1 MRLLRSLALALLACS
16 CAQDDAPESAA
27 DPGAPAAT
35 AAPAVPE
42 APSIAAI
49 PPAVEV
55 TAYEIAYGD
64 AAVLTHNGYFVLP
77 TEVGEVLPGII
88 LIHDQWGLNNT
99 IRAMARRLSGE
110 GYAVLA
116 IDLFSGKT
124 GASAAE
130 GDELVS
136 EFLGDRVAV
145 LENISHARTWLQE
158 NGLPPRIGTVGF
170 GFGGEWA
177 LDAGLEFGDGI
188 DAIVMFYGRVNRG
201 SEELETLSAPLLGIF
216 AAQDS
221 TIPVRGITQFRSS
234 LRDLGK
240 DSLILIHSN
249 VGHDFANPDSGAYNH
264 DAAAENWATTL
275 EFLGRTLRSEDQL
288 AGE

>member
-1 MRLLRSLALALLACS
+1 MRQLRYLALALLACS
-16 CAQDDAPESAA
+16 CAQDDEPEAVPDA
-27 DPGAPAAT
+27 GAPAPT
-35 AAPAVPE
+35 AAPATPE
-42 APSIAAI
+42 TPGIAAI

-55 TAYEIAYGD
+55 TATEIAYGD

-124 GASAAE
+124 AASAAE

-136 EFLGDRVAV
+136 QFLGDRVAV
-145 LENISHARTWLQE
+145 LDNIGHARSWLEE

-177 LDAGLEFGDGI
+177 LDAALEFGDGI
-188 DAIVMFYGRVNRG
+188 DAIVMFYGRVNNDT
-201 SEELETLSAPLLGIF
+201 EELETLSAPLLGIF
-216 AAQDS
+216 AAQDA
-221 TIPVRGITQFRSS
+221 TIPLRDITQFRSS
-234 LRDLGK
+234 LRDLDK
-240 DSLILIHSN
+240 DALILIHSN

-264 DAAAENWATTL
+264 DAAMENWATTL
-275 EFLGRTLRSEDQL
+275 EFLGRTLRSS
-288 AGE
+288 GE